1 VCQPD
6 IKQTSRVHVQQD
18 TEARSCS
25 RRAKRMRGREH
36 AYPPREESAAHGRLT
51 PAPVDEPAGDSH
63 SNARR
68 RNLIGPKT
76 PQPGGSACA
85 PDERSED
92 GPAVTGVSIA
102 VGVGLMCALLS
113 ALATNLAFLFKHKGA
128 VAAPDVDM
136 RHPLRSAIDLFR
148 SKWWSIG
155 WGVAAVAFALHVAAL
170 TLAPISIGQAVL
182 AGGLVFLAVLAERYF
197 GFELGRRQWI
207 GIGLVAASLSLLTL
221 TGGGEGDAQ
230 SDYSLAGMILFEGI
244 AVCVGLILV
253 LSHLIERIPA
263 QRGVLLGIAAGLGF
277 GISDVAIKALSG
289 DLESGPVGLL
299 SPWSVVIVTA
309 AVFSFFASARSLQ
322 IGDGVAVIAVTSVA
336 ANLSTIIA
344 GLAVFGDRLGSDALV
359 IGVRGAAFA
368 LILLGAA
375 LIPAPVRAGEAL
387 EESAVEPGTPT
398 VSPALSRTSEAE
410 PSPQTAARQ

>member
-1 VCQPD
+1 M
-6 IKQTSRVHVQQD
+6 TS
-18 TEARSCS
+18 
-25 RRAKRMRGREH
+25 
-36 AYPPREESAAHGRLT
+36 
-51 PAPVDEPAGDSH
+51 
-63 SNARR
+63 
-68 RNLIGPKT
+68 
-76 PQPGGSACA
+76 
-85 PDERSED
+85 
-92 GPAVTGVSIA
+92 VSLA
-102 VGVGLMCALLS
+102 VGVGLICALLS
-113 ALATNLAFLFKHKGA
+113 ALGTNLAFLFKHRGA

-182 AGGLVFLAVLAERYF
+182 AGGLVFLAVLAERFF

-207 GIGLVAASLSLLTL
+207 GIGLVAVSLTSLTL
-221 TGGGEGDAQ
+221 TGGGGGEANSG
-230 SDYSLAGMILFEGI
+230 YSLAGMIVFEGI
-244 AVCVGLILV
+244 AVGVGLLLV

-289 DLESGPVGLL
+289 DLDSGPIGLL

-309 AVFSFFASARSLQ
+309 AVFSFYASARSLQ

-336 ANLSTIIA
+336 ANLSTILA
-344 GLAVFGDRLGSDALV
+344 GLAVFGDRLGNDALV
-359 IGVRGAAFA
+359 VGVRLAAFA
-368 LILLGAA
+368 LILVGAA

-387 EESAVEPGTPT
+387 EESAVEPETPT
-398 VSPALSRTSEAE
+398 ASPA
-410 PSPQTAARQ
+410 